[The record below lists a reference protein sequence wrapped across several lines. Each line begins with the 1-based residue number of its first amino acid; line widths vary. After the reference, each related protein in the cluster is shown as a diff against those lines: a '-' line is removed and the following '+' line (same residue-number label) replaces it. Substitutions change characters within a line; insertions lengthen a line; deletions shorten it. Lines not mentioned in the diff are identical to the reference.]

1 MKNIKKE
8 ETMRFNI
15 KADELIIDELK
26 RLTKAPTTQ
35 ELLNN
40 SIALFTWAIKQKQ
53 KGRFIASVDDS
64 VDNLSYT
71 EVMVPLLENV
81 EEIK

>member
-1 MKNIKKE
+1 MSDNTIR
-8 ETMRFNI
+8 MSI
-15 KADELIIDELK
+15 KANEILIDELK
-26 RLTKAPTTQ
+26 RLTNSPTTQ
-35 ELLNN
+35 DLLNN

-64 VDNLSYT
+64 EDNLLYT